1 MVGKSK
7 SHYAASK
14 SYPPNGGPPARSR
27 VRLFRS
33 LLATLAVLLIVGLIV
48 SRLDKS
54 RNAGFEPAE
63 RKSLFPQLAERMD
76 DVQSVE
82 IIVPAERYHLKK
94 SRKGWRLIER
104 DGYPIP
110 GDNVTEFLESFAGMS
125 ALYVSKG
132 GERSSTDYGVARTG
146 ESKVGVGTM
155 VTVLDKAGSHLA
167 QATLGYAVSVPGDAR
182 KLLAARREDSSRIW
196 MVDGN
201 IKIPGM
207 PVDWLERDLV
217 DIPRDA
223 VAKFT
228 IVPPND
234 RSVVIERTG
243 DNDLVVKKGLSTKEE
258 LRGPW
263 VLDRLVAA
271 FENLTFVDVRTA
283 VGIDAFDREPWQS
296 ELVTKN
302 GLAYKVDLF
311 RIESAD
317 WAIFSASAR
326 DKKLA
331 HDAKTF
337 NTRHT
342 AWAYRLPFPVTSRL
356 RTEADQL
363 VK

>member
-1 MVGKSK
+1 
-7 SHYAASK
+7 
-14 SYPPNGGPPARSR
+14 
-27 VRLFRS
+27 
-33 LLATLAVLLIVGLIV
+33 
-48 SRLDKS
+48 
-54 RNAGFEPAE
+54 
-63 RKSLFPQLAERMD
+63 
-76 DVQSVE
+76 
-82 IIVPAERYHLKK
+82 VPAERYHLKK
-94 SRKGWRLIER
+94 LRKGWRLIER

-217 DIPRDA
+217 DIRRDA

-228 IVPPND
+228 IVPPNN